1 MSDILLPTLTCY
13 FFVKINSMLPSN
25 RKFGFLI
32 AAVFFTL
39 SVYSFLKTGITFR
52 VYSNIL
58 ISFLFL
64 FASFKNSELLTPLN
78 KAWFLLGQ
86 VLGKVVSPIVLG
98 GIFFLLITP
107 IGLITRLFGRDELK
121 LKRTK
126 RKTYWREPIG
136 SNSDS
141 ESFRHHF

>member
-1 MSDILLPTLTCY
+1 M
-13 FFVKINSMLPSN
+13 KINSTLPSN

-32 AAVFFTL
+32 AAVFLTL
-39 SVYSFLKTGITFR
+39 SVYSFLKTGISFR
-52 VYSNIL
+52 FYSNIS

-86 VLGKVVSPIVLG
+86 VLGQVVSPIVLG

-121 LKRTK
+121 LKRPK
-126 RKTYWREPIG
+126 SRTYWREPID

-141 ESFRHHF
+141 ESFKRQF